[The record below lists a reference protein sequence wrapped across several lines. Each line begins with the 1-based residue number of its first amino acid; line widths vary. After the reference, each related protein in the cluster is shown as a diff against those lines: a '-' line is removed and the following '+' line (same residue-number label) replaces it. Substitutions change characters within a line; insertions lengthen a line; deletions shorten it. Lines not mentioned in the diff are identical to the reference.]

1 MWLAE
6 AAANHGAVFVAR
18 DNKVANI
25 RVMLAGTLQDRNP
38 FGTVTRTRERN
49 PNIFFPGNQP
59 IVHMSQEIGTGYRDH
74 FALPALTQKMSQAL
88 ANVIGSPGADKEN
101 RGP

>member
-18 DNKVANI
+18 DNKVVNI

-38 FGTVTRTRERN
+38 FGTFTRTRERN

-59 IVHMSQEIGTGYRDH
+59 IVHVSQEIGAGYRDH
-74 FALPALTQKMSQAL
+74 LALPALAQKMSQTL
-88 ANVIGSPGADKEN
+88 PNVIGGSAADNAN
-101 RGP
+101 R